1 MAHEIILKD
10 GTTITAELNGNNY
23 IAQQDVQESQFAELD
38 GMTID
43 GIEQKDAVLSNL
55 WKEKDGTHIIFGV
68 KTEADRLKE
77 DITNIQIALTEL
89 YEGGAV

>member
-1 MAHEIILKD
+1 MAHEIVLKD
-10 GTTITAELNGNNY
+10 GTTITVELNGNNY
-23 IAQQDVQESQFAELD
+23 ITQQNVQESQFAELD